1 MVRKVFFSFHYEE
14 DSWRAAIVRNN
25 WITKEDRQA
34 AGYID
39 AADWEEIKEEGDEAI
54 KEWIDEQMKGTS
66 VTAVLIGAETSD
78 REWVQYEVKKS
89 HELGKGML
97 AIHIHD
103 LKNNDQ
109 KTCAKGDCNFG
120 PIGEDEEGNPIYF
133 IDKYVEY
140 EWVDEDGYENLGDW
154 VETAAKDAGIGKQMK
169 ETPYTGSGKQRR
181 SGGRFA

>member
-140 EWVDEDGYENLGDW
+140 E
-154 VETAAKDAGIGKQMK
+154 
-169 ETPYTGSGKQRR
+169 
-181 SGGRFA
+181 